1 MYTEEANKA
10 TYRRLLDL
18 TRMITKDGHSVVID
32 ATFLKAKERYKFY
45 QAFDKKNLNFIVIDL
60 EVDADELRSRV
71 QKRTEGGGNV
81 SDADASVLEKQLHSP
96 EPITNSEKVKVL
108 RIDANTFPDPKEVA
122 SKVRT
127 MINAID
133 KTY

>member
-1 MYTEEANKA
+1 
-10 TYRRLLDL
+10 
-18 TRMITKDGHSVVID
+18 VID

-45 QAFDKKNLNFIVIDL
+45 QAFDKKNLHFIVIDL

-71 QKRTEGGGNV
+71 QKRTEDGGNV
-81 SDADASVLEKQLHSP
+81 SDADTSVLEKQLHST